1 MQFQRSLST
10 NSISTSLS
18 QTHRHQIL
26 LQHKFRVHTFMH
38 NLSIY
43 ILPYSESIKNYI
55 FDLLQD
61 LYYSY
66 VVRITV
72 LIKSLLN
79 FFLSIWVNFLFVIFW
94 FHRLTQWDSPGS
106 QDGAW
111 EYCQASSL
119 KVPHL
124 FSKNVFLT
132 LGLLFWIICCDKY
145 KN

>member
-1 MQFQRSLST
+1 
-10 NSISTSLS
+10 
-18 QTHRHQIL
+18 
-26 LQHKFRVHTFMH
+26 MH

-79 FFLSIWVNFLFVIFW
+79 FFLSI
-94 FHRLTQWDSPGS
+94 
-106 QDGAW
+106 
-111 EYCQASSL
+111 
-119 KVPHL
+119 
-124 FSKNVFLT
+124 
-132 LGLLFWIICCDKY
+132 
-145 KN
+145 